1 MKDGKGGGKNILL
14 EAISRKVGLIEAV
27 LTSHPQA
34 RKIKDGKGR
43 LQQGTTQPDEGGAR
57 R

>member
-43 LQQGTTQPDEGGAR
+43 LQQGRTQSDEGGAR